1 MTRPDLSTVLLA
13 SDDPALAAALAR
25 LLAADG
31 MTLTTCT
38 TMADAL
44 AAIVPDHAGIVVA
57 DRLPNPGLDL
67 ELLRRRDPDL
77 PIVLVADTVPADDA
91 WDTIRRAL
99 PSGTLATLRRA
110 MTVRALTLDNRRL
123 RGVAGADGAT
133 LPDRVAAFERGAIE
147 AALAT
152 AGGDASAAMA
162 ALGLPRKTFY
172 YKVQRHGIDIQR
184 YRVRSVRT

>member
-1 MTRPDLSTVLLA
+1 MTRPDLSAVLLA
-13 SDDPALAAALAR
+13 SDDAALAAALAR
-25 LLAADG
+25 LLMADG

-38 TMADAL
+38 TMAAAL
-44 AAIVPDHAGIVVA
+44 AAIGPDHPGIVVA

-77 PIVLVADTVPADDA
+77 PIVLVAEAVPADDA

-99 PSGTLATLRRA
+99 PPGTLATLRRA
-110 MTVRALTLDNRRL
+110 LQMRTLTLDNRRL

-133 LPDRVAAFERGAIE
+133 LPDRVAAFERDAIE
-147 AALAT
+147 AALA
-152 AGGDASAAMA
+152 AAAGDASAAMA

-172 YKVQRHGIDIQR
+172 YKVQRHGIDVQR